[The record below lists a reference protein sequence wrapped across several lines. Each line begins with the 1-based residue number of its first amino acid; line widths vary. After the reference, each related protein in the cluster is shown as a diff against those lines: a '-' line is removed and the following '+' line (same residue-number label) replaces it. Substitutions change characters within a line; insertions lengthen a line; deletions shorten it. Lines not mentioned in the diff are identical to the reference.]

1 MSTRDFRRKPPETT
15 AYVLDVLP
23 YGDPIRR
30 INHPLVQCI
39 GEEKLILMELR
50 PLVSTP
56 PMLKPGEKINL
67 MDSLESQI
75 LSFERVIKYSDL
87 SSTARN
93 NLRDVLVMLVREHDK
108 RFVDFFNRAQ
118 PLSKRTH
125 ELELLKGIG
134 KKTLWKILEERRKKP
149 FESFEDIEKR
159 IGVDPVKLIVERVI
173 EELKEPQT
181 RYLFV
186 RPLRWYTPEEE
197 RWREGRWQR

>member
-1 MSTRDFRRKPPETT
+1 
-15 AYVLDVLP
+15 
-23 YGDPIRR
+23 
-30 INHPLVQCI
+30 
-39 GEEKLILMELR
+39 
-50 PLVSTP
+50 
-56 PMLKPGEKINL
+56 MLKPGEKINL

-159 IGVDPVKLIVERVI
+159 IGIDPVKLIVERVI

>member
-1 MSTRDFRRKPPETT
+1 MFTRDFRRKPPENTV
-15 AYVLDVLP
+15 YVLDVLP

-30 INHPLVQCI
+30 INHPLIQCI
-39 GEEKLILMELR
+39 GEEKLLLLELR

-56 PMLKPGEKINL
+56 PSFKPGEKVSL

-75 LSFERVIKYSDL
+75 LAFERVIRYSDL
-87 SSTARN
+87 SSTARD
-93 NLRDVLVMLVREHDK
+93 NLREVLVNLVKEHEK
-108 RFVDFFNRAQ
+108 RFVQFFNSAQ

-159 IGVDPVKLIVERVI
+159 AGIDPVKLIVERII

-186 RPLRWYTPEEE
+186 KPVRWHTPEGE
-197 RWREGRWQR
+197 RGREGRW